1 MLRAL
6 SRVPRGVSVESARE
20 IGQSMMWCSDFSH
33 HITDWPNSHHLI
45 NTMAQ
50 GVDEKK
56 RRQIF
61 CENAGRLY
69 GFLD

>member
-1 MLRAL
+1 
-6 SRVPRGVSVESARE
+6 
-20 IGQSMMWCSDFSH
+20 MMWCSDFPH

-45 NTMAQ
+45 NTMAP